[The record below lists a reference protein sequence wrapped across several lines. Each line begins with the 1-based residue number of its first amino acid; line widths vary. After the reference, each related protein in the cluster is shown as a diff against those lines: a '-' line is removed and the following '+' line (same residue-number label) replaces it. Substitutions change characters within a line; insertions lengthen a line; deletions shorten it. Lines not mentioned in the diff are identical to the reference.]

1 MDRMSRTFGWI
12 LALSLPLAPP
22 AAAAPPLAIAYTPQ
36 NEPPYALTKNGELES
51 GLIHDI
57 AVDLADRLHRSAS
70 FVLLSRNRIESALVD
85 GTADLYCGYN
95 PAWAAAPE
103 RLRWSPPLWTERDVF
118 VLRAGSAPVEDWP
131 DLRGRRIGTILGY
144 RYAQALEAMFATG
157 AATRDDTQSVESNLE
172 RLDRGWV
179 DVAVASEVVLR
190 YQVRSN
196 PVLPKF
202 EVAALA
208 ESSNAIY
215 CATAAR
221 ADLPADAVTAAFDAM
236 LGDGSIDRIL
246 ARYR

>member
-1 MDRMSRTFGWI
+1 MKRMSRTFGWI

-22 AAAAPPLAIAYTPQ
+22 AGAAPQLAVAYTPQ

-57 AVDLADRLHRSAS
+57 AVDLADRLHRSPS

-95 PAWAAAPE
+95 PAWASAPE

-118 VLRAGSAPVEDWP
+118 VLRAGSPPVIDWP

-144 RYAQALEAMFATG
+144 RYTPALESMFAAG

-190 YQVRSN
+190 YQAGSN
-196 PVLPKF
+196 PALPKF
-202 EVAALA
+202 DVAALT
-208 ESSNAIY
+208 ESSNKIY
-215 CATAAR
+215 CATADR
-221 ADLPADAVTAAFDAM
+221 VELPADAVTAAFTAM
-236 LGDGSIDRIL
+236 LADGSIDRIL
-246 ARYR
+246 ARYQ